1 MLVTL
6 GAKLGYVVD
15 LHFNILKMATFA
27 IVPCSVADGAAL
39 SRNNMSAF
47 WEIPNWILAWR
58 NTTLEEHIA
67 RMIKRY
73 PRRLISEPETSR
85 HQKAVD
91 AETGRL
97 LGYARWVLPESYTVL
112 ADGGPAWPEAM
123 IPAVSPEE
131 KAEIQR
137 VAEATQL
144 NPIND
149 TDPLD
154 EAVRDIKVKIMARKP
169 YFCKHIQG
177 PKRGKTLIFDKFTGL
192 EYLAVHPENKGK
204 GVATLLVESGMK
216 QAEKLGLDIFILAC
230 KPAWGLY
237 TRLGFRVEEELI
249 QDDSMYGGD
258 GEFAMR
264 YYIYEQPLN
273 SEA

>member
-1 MLVTL
+1 MT
-6 GAKLGYVVD
+6 A
-15 LHFNILKMATFA
+15 FTIA
-27 IVPCSVADGAAL
+27 PCSLADSAAL

-47 WEIPNWILAWR
+47 WEIPNWVLAWR
-58 NTTLEEHIA
+58 NTTLEEHIGN
-67 RMIKRY
+67 MTKRY
-73 PRRLISEPETSR
+73 PRRLIGEPATSR
-85 HQKAVD
+85 HQKVVD
-91 AETGRL
+91 PKTGRL
-97 LGYARWVLPESYTVL
+97 LGYARWVLPEKYAVL
-112 ADGGPAWPEAM
+112 ADGEPAWPDAM
-123 IPAVSPEE
+123 VPAVSPEE
-131 KAEIQR
+131 EAEIKR

-144 NPIND
+144 NPNND

-154 EAVRDIKVKIMARKP
+154 DAVGAIKNKIMARKP
-169 YFCKHIQG
+169 YLCKYMQE
-177 PKRGKTLIFDKFTGL
+177 PKCRKTLIIDKFTGL

-237 TRLGFRVEEELI
+237 TRLGFRVEEELV

-264 YYIYEQPLN
+264 YYIYDQPLQP
-273 SEA
+273 EA

>member
-1 MLVTL
+1 
-6 GAKLGYVVD
+6 
-15 LHFNILKMATFA
+15 MAAFA
-27 IVPCSVADGAAL
+27 IAPCSLADSAAL

-58 NTTLEEHIA
+58 HTTLEEHIDK
-67 RMIKRY
+67 MTKRY
-73 PRRLISEPETSR
+73 PRRLISDRETSR
-85 HQKAVD
+85 HQKVVD
-91 AETGRL
+91 PETGRL

-112 ADGGPAWPEAM
+112 SNGEPAWPEAM
-123 IPAVSPEE
+123 FPAVSPEE
-131 KAEIQR
+131 EAEIKR
-137 VAEATQL
+137 VAEETQL
-144 NPIND
+144 NPNND

-154 EAVRDIKVKIMARKP
+154 EAVRVIKEKIMARKP
-169 YFCKHIQG
+169 YLC
-177 PKRGKTLIFDKFTGL
+177 L

-237 TRLGFRVEEELI
+237 SRLGFRVEEELV

-264 YYIYEQPLN
+264 YYIYEQPLQL
-273 SEA
+273 EA